1 MAASTAASSRE
12 SPAEVLAQLDR
23 ILASEMFS
31 GAGRLRRLL
40 RYIVSAHAAKKP
52 ASSRSS

>member
-31 GAGRLRRLL
+31 GAGRLRR
-40 RYIVSAHAAKKP
+40 
-52 ASSRSS
+52 